1 MIQDEAAPLAVLSAG
16 DEAAFTELASTY
28 SPKIYN
34 MALKLLGDPI
44 EGEDS
49 LRKTFL
55 NAYRSIVRF
64 EGCSSLG

>member
-1 MIQDEAAPLAVLSAG
+1 MIQGKAAPLAVLRAS
-16 DEAAFTELASTY
+16 DKAAFTELVSAY

-34 MALKLLGDPI
+34 VALKLLGDPV

-49 LRKTFL
+49 LRETFL

-64 EGCSSLG
+64 EGRSSLG